1 MLFVD
6 DVEGCVE
13 IFVLHYFVTH
23 HDKRERI
30 MSVAAHELPNFWCI
44 CKDSRKNR
52 KTNDDKGGQEAEK
65 ERLFD
70 NEEQAHSSL

>member
-1 MLFVD
+1 
-6 DVEGCVE
+6 
-13 IFVLHYFVTH
+13 
-23 HDKRERI
+23 